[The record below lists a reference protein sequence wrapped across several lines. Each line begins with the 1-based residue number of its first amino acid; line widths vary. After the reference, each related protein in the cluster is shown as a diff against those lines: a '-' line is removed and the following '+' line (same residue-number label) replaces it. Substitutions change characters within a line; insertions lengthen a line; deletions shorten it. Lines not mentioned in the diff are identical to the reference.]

1 MRKKQIALL
10 HNGISTRYVDSGG
23 DGPTVVLVHGLANSL
38 EIWSRVFEKLAV
50 RFRTI
55 AFDLPGF
62 GAASRPDAAYDGA
75 FFGEQI
81 AAFIDRLGIETAH
94 FAGYSLG
101 ASAILHFSRNNSARI
116 NRAVLAAPGGFG
128 RRVHPL
134 MVLPAL
140 PLIGRYLGRP
150 TPLNNRMTL
159 NLAIHSPTNITRELI
174 DVTNKHALVPHSDI
188 SYHRTLVSGVGLLG
202 ARGLNE
208 TAELARSLSR
218 PVLVMWGKCDRVF
231 PPSNA
236 KRAMRLLPQSNLLM
250 LDDCGHY
257 PQWEQP
263 NEFVNAVEEFLT

>member
-1 MRKKQIALL
+1 MRKKQIALFP
-10 HNGISTRYVDSGG
+10 NGISARYIDSGG
-23 DGPTVVLVHGLANSL
+23 DGPTIVLVHGLANSL
-38 EIWSRVFEKLAV
+38 EIWTKVFERLAV

-62 GAASRPDAAYDGA
+62 GASSRPNAAYDGP

-81 AAFIDRLGIETAH
+81 AAFIDLLGIKTAH
-94 FAGYSLG
+94 FVGYSLG
-101 ASAILHFSRNNSARI
+101 ASAILHFSKYNSDRI
-116 NRAVLAAPGGFG
+116 DRIVLAAPGGFG

-134 MVLPAL
+134 MLLPAL

-150 TPLNNRMTL
+150 TPWNNRMTL
-159 NLAIHSPTNITRELI
+159 NLAIHSQTNVTPELI
-174 DVTNKHALVPHSDI
+174 DVTNKYALVPHSDI

-202 ARGLNE
+202 ARGLDE

-236 KRAMRLLPQSNLLM
+236 KRAKRLLPQSNLLM

-263 NEFVNAVEEFLT
+263 DEFVNAVEEFLT